1 MTAVLFAAFLIT
13 MAIGVPIA
21 VTLGLSTLIA
31 ILWDGRFPA
40 MLVPQKLFAGLD
52 SFPLLAIPFF
62 ILAAEM
68 MSGGRLTE
76 VLLRFASACVGH
88 IRGGLGHANILTM
101 TFFSGISGSA
111 LADAAGPG
119 SLITKMMR
127 QTGYHPE
134 YAAAMT
140 AAAAIVGPIIPPSII
155 MVVYAL
161 TDNSVS
167 VAGLFLAGIVP
178 GIMIAV
184 SLLIVNHIISV
195 RRNYRAGEERPG
207 LAEFLRI
214 AWKAVPALLLPFIIL
229 GGIHSG
235 AFTPTE
241 ASAVAVFY
249 AWFAG
254 RFVYGTL
261 TLDKIPAILVRSA
274 VMTAGV
280 MLIISTSEAFAWALT
295 VLQIPQAAT
304 ELIVS
309 LNLSPLAFL
318 FAVNVFLLL
327 FGIFMEP
334 LPGVMILVPILAP
347 VATAMGIDPLQ
358 FAMIVILNLTLG
370 MITPPVGGLLF
381 VTSVVSKVPMN
392 AMVRELWPLLAAEIV
407 VLGLITFAP
416 AFSNGLPNA
425 FGYLK

>member
-1 MTAVLFAAFLIT
+1 MTAMLFASFLLT

-40 MLVPQKLFAGLD
+40 MLIPQKLFAGLD

-119 SLITKMMR
+119 ALITRMMR

-178 GIMIAV
+178 GLMIA
-184 SLLIVNHIISV
+184 LALMIVNHWISV
-195 RRNYRAGEERPG
+195 RRNYRAGEARPSFG
-207 LAEFLRI
+207 EFLLI
-214 AWKAVPALLLPFIIL
+214 AWRAVPALLLPFIIL

-254 RFVYGTL
+254 RFVYRTL

-304 ELIVS
+304 EFIVS

-318 FAVNVFLLL
+318 FTINVFLLL

-334 LPGVMILVPILAP
+334 LPGIMILVPILAP
-347 VATAMGIDPLQ
+347 VADAMGINSLQ

-392 AMVRELWPLLAAEIV
+392 AMVSELWPLLAAEIV
-407 VLGLITFAP
+407 VLGLLTLVP
-416 AFSNGLPNA
+416 SFSTWLPNA

>member
-1 MTAVLFAAFLIT
+1 MTAVLFSAFLLT

-21 VTLGLSTLIA
+21 VTLGLSTMIA
-31 ILWDGRFPA
+31 VAWDARFPL
-40 MLVPQKLFAGLD
+40 MLIPQKLFAGLD

-178 GIMIAV
+178 GLMIAV
-184 SLLIVNHIISV
+184 SLLIVNHVISV
-195 RRNYRAGEERPG
+195 RRNYRAGEERPSF
-207 LAEFLRI
+207 AEFVVITWR
-214 AWKAVPALLLPFIIL
+214 AVPALLLPFIIL

-249 AWFAG
+249 AWLAG
-254 RFVYGTL
+254 RFVYRTL

-304 ELIVS
+304 EFIVS

-318 FAVNVFLLL
+318 LAVNVFLLL

-347 VATAMGIDPLQ
+347 ISAALGIDPIH
-358 FAMIVILNLTLG
+358 FAMVVIVNLTLG

-381 VTSVVSKVPMN
+381 VTSNVSRVPMGPL
-392 AMVRELWPLLAAEIV
+392 VKELVPFLWAHGAVLLLLTFMPALSTWLPHA
-407 VLGLITFAP
+407 LGFI
-416 AFSNGLPNA
+416 
-425 FGYLK
+425 K

>member
-1 MTAVLFAAFLIT
+1 
-13 MAIGVPIA
+13 
-21 VTLGLSTLIA
+21 
-31 ILWDGRFPA
+31 
-40 MLVPQKLFAGLD
+40 
-52 SFPLLAIPFF
+52 
-62 ILAAEM
+62 
-68 MSGGRLTE
+68 
-76 VLLRFASACVGH
+76 
-88 IRGGLGHANILTM
+88 
-101 TFFSGISGSA
+101 
-111 LADAAGPG
+111 
-119 SLITKMMR
+119 
-127 QTGYHPE
+127 
-134 YAAAMT
+134 
-140 AAAAIVGPIIPPSII
+140 
-155 MVVYAL
+155 
-161 TDNSVS
+161 
-167 VAGLFLAGIVP
+167 
-178 GIMIAV
+178 
-184 SLLIVNHIISV
+184 
-195 RRNYRAGEERPG
+195 
-207 LAEFLRI
+207 
-214 AWKAVPALLLPFIIL
+214 
-229 GGIHSG
+229 
-235 AFTPTE
+235 
-241 ASAVAVFY
+241 VFY

-254 RFVYGTL
+254 RFVYRTL

-304 ELIVS
+304 EFIVG

-334 LPGVMILVPILAP
+334 LPGVMILVPIIAP

-407 VLGLITFAP
+407 VLALITFVP

>member
-1 MTAVLFAAFLIT
+1 MTAVLFSTFLLT

-31 ILWDGRFPA
+31 VLWDGRFPA
-40 MLVPQKLFAGLD
+40 MLIPQKLFAGLD

-88 IRGGLGHANILTM
+88 IRGGLGAANILTM

-119 SLITKMMR
+119 ALITRMMR

-155 MVVYAL
+155 MVIYAL

-178 GIMIAV
+178 GLMIA
-184 SLLIVNHIISV
+184 LALMIVNHWISV
-195 RRNYRAGEERPG
+195 RRNYRAGEERPS
-207 LAEFLRI
+207 LAEFLLI
-214 AWKAVPALLLPFIIL
+214 AWRAVPALLLPFIIL

-254 RFVYGTL
+254 RFVYRTL

-304 ELIVS
+304 EFIVS

-318 FAVNVFLLL
+318 FTINVFLLL

-334 LPGVMILVPILAP
+334 LPGIMILVPILAP
-347 VATAMGIDPLQ
+347 VADAMGINSLQ

-407 VLGLITFAP
+407 VLGLLTLIP
-416 AFSNGLPNA
+416 SFSTWLPNA

>member
-1 MTAVLFAAFLIT
+1 MTAVLFTAFLLT

-21 VTLGLSTLIA
+21 VTLGLSTMIA
-31 ILWDGRFPA
+31 VAWDGRFPL
-40 MLVPQKLFAGLD
+40 MLIPQKLFAGLD

-178 GIMIAV
+178 GLMIAV
-184 SLLIVNHIISV
+184 SLLIVNHVISV
-195 RRNYRAGEERPG
+195 RRNYRAGEERPSF
-207 LAEFLRI
+207 AEFVVITWR
-214 AWKAVPALLLPFIIL
+214 AVPALLLPFIIL

-249 AWFAG
+249 AWLAG
-254 RFVYGTL
+254 RFVYRTL

-304 ELIVS
+304 EFIVS

-318 FAVNVFLLL
+318 LAVNVFLLL

-347 VATAMGIDPLQ
+347 VAEAMGIDALQ

-407 VLGLITFAP
+407 VLALLTLVPG
-416 AFSNGLPNA
+416 FSTWLPNA

>member
-1 MTAVLFAAFLIT
+1 MSAVLFGSFLIT
-13 MAIGVPIA
+13 LVIGVPVAI
-21 VTLGLSTLIA
+21 TLGLSTLVA
-31 ILWDGRFPA
+31 VLVDGRFPA
-40 MLVPQKLFAGLD
+40 MIVPQRLFAGLD

-62 ILAAEM
+62 LLAAEM

-88 IRGGLGHANILTM
+88 VRGGLGHANILTM

-119 SLITKMMR
+119 ALITKMMR
-127 QTGYHPE
+127 DTGYSPG

-140 AAAAIVGPIIPPSII
+140 ASAAIVGPIIPPSII
-155 MVVYAL
+155 MVIYAL

-178 GIMIAV
+178 GLMIAGA
-184 SLLIVNHIISV
+184 LLLTNHWISV
-195 RRNYRAGEERPG
+195 RRNYRSLDMRPT
-207 LAEFLRI
+207 LREFIVIVWR
-214 AWKAVPALLLPFIIL
+214 AVPALMLPLIIL
-229 GGIHSG
+229 GGIHTG

-254 RFVYGTL
+254 RFVYRTL
-261 TLDKIPAILVRSA
+261 TIEKIPGILVRTA
-274 VMTAGV
+274 IMTASV
-280 MLIISTSEAFAWALT
+280 MLMISTSDVFSWALT
-295 VLQIPQAAT
+295 VLQVPQAIS
-304 ELIVS
+304 EFIVS
-309 LNLSPLAFL
+309 LDLGPFGFL
-318 FAVNVFLLL
+318 IAVNIFLLL

-347 VATAMGIDPLQ
+347 VADAVGIDSLQ
-358 FAMIVILNLTLG
+358 FAMVVILNLTLG

-381 VTSVVSKVPMN
+381 VTSVVTKVPMN
-392 AMVRELWPLLAAEIV
+392 ALVRELWPLLGAEIV
-407 VLGLITFAP
+407 VLALLTLVP
-416 AFSNGLPNA
+416 AFSTWLPNL
-425 FGYLK
+425 FGYVR

>member
-1 MTAVLFAAFLIT
+1 MTGVLFASFLLT

-21 VTLGLSTLIA
+21 VTLGLSTLLA
-31 ILWDGRFPA
+31 VAWDGRFPA
-40 MLVPQKLFAGLD
+40 MLIPQKLFAGLD

-119 SLITKMMR
+119 SLITRMMR

-140 AAAAIVGPIIPPSII
+140 AAAAIIGPIIPPSII

-167 VAGLFLAGIVP
+167 VAGLFLAGVVP
-178 GIMIAV
+178 GLMIAA
-184 SLLIVNHIISV
+184 SLLIVNHFISM
-195 RRNYRAGEERPG
+195 RRNYRAGEERPSFG
-207 LAEFLRI
+207 EFLVI
-214 AWKAVPALLLPFIIL
+214 AWRAVPALLLPFIIL

-254 RFVYGTL
+254 RFVYRTL

-304 ELIVS
+304 QFIVG
-309 LNLSPLAFL
+309 LELSPLAFL
-318 FAVNVFLLL
+318 LAINVFLLL
-327 FGIFMEP
+327 FGIFIEP
-334 LPGVMILVPILAP
+334 LPGIMILVPILAP
-347 VATAMGIDPLQ
+347 VADAMGINSLQ

-370 MITPPVGGLLF
+370 MITPPVGALLF
-381 VTSVVSKVPMN
+381 VTSVVSKVPIN

-407 VLGLITFAP
+407 VLGLLTLVP
-416 AFSNGLPNA
+416 GFSTWLPNA

>member
-1 MTAVLFAAFLIT
+1 MTGVLFASFLLT

-21 VTLGLSTLIA
+21 VTLGLSTLLA
-31 ILWDGRFPA
+31 VAWDGRFPA
-40 MLVPQKLFAGLD
+40 MLIPQKLFAGLD

-119 SLITKMMR
+119 SLITRMMR

-140 AAAAIVGPIIPPSII
+140 AAAAIIGPIIPPSII

-167 VAGLFLAGIVP
+167 VAGLFLAGVVP
-178 GIMIAV
+178 GLMIAA
-184 SLLIVNHIISV
+184 SLLIVNHFISM
-195 RRNYRAGEERPG
+195 RRNYRAGEERPSFG
-207 LAEFLRI
+207 EFLVIVWR
-214 AWKAVPALLLPFIIL
+214 AVPALLLPFIIL

-254 RFVYGTL
+254 RFVYRTL

-304 ELIVS
+304 QFIVG
-309 LNLSPLAFL
+309 LELSPLAFL
-318 FAVNVFLLL
+318 LAINVFLLL
-327 FGIFMEP
+327 FGIFIEP
-334 LPGVMILVPILAP
+334 LPGIMILVPILAP
-347 VATAMGIDPLQ
+347 VADAMGINSLQ

-370 MITPPVGGLLF
+370 MITPPVGALLF
-381 VTSVVSKVPMN
+381 VTSVVSKVPIN

-407 VLGLITFAP
+407 VLGLLTLVP
-416 AFSNGLPNA
+416 GFSTWLPNA

>member
-1 MTAVLFAAFLIT
+1 MTAVLFSTFLLT

-31 ILWDGRFPA
+31 VVWDGRFPA
-40 MLVPQKLFAGLD
+40 MLIPQKLFAGLD

-178 GIMIAV
+178 GFMIALA
-184 SLLIVNHIISV
+184 LLIVNHFISV
-195 RRNYRAGEERPG
+195 RRNYRAGEERPSLG
-207 LAEFLRI
+207 EFLAI
-214 AWKAVPALLLPFIIL
+214 AWRAVPALLLPFIIL

-254 RFVYGTL
+254 RFVYRTL
-261 TLDKIPAILVRSA
+261 TIDRIPAILVRSS

-295 VLQIPQAAT
+295 VLQIPQTAT
-304 ELIVS
+304 EFIVS

-334 LPGVMILVPILAP
+334 LPGVMVLVPILAP
-347 VATAMGIDPLQ
+347 VAEAMGIDALQ
-358 FAMIVILNLTLG
+358 FAMIVIL
-370 MITPPVGGLLF
+370 I
-381 VTSVVSKVPMN
+381 
-392 AMVRELWPLLAAEIV
+392 
-407 VLGLITFAP
+407 
-416 AFSNGLPNA
+416 
-425 FGYLK
+425 

>member
-1 MTAVLFAAFLIT
+1 MTAVLFSAFLLT

-21 VTLGLSTLIA
+21 VTLGLSTMIA
-31 ILWDGRFPA
+31 VAWDARFPL
-40 MLVPQKLFAGLD
+40 MLIPQKLFAGLD

-178 GIMIAV
+178 GLMIAV
-184 SLLIVNHIISV
+184 SLLIVNHVISV
-195 RRNYRAGEERPG
+195 RRNYRAGEERPSF
-207 LAEFLRI
+207 AEFVVITWR
-214 AWKAVPALLLPFIIL
+214 AVPALLLPFIIL

-249 AWFAG
+249 AWLAG
-254 RFVYGTL
+254 RFVYRTL

-304 ELIVS
+304 EFIVS

-318 FAVNVFLLL
+318 LAVNVFLLL

-347 VATAMGIDPLQ
+347 VAEAMGIDALQ

-407 VLGLITFAP
+407 VLALLTLVPG
-416 AFSNGLPNA
+416 FSTWLPNA

>member
-1 MTAVLFAAFLIT
+1 MTAVLFSTFLLT
-13 MAIGVPIA
+13 MVIGVPIA
-21 VTLGLSTLIA
+21 VTLGAATLVA
-31 ILWDGRFPA
+31 VLWDGRFSA
-40 MLVPQKLFAGLD
+40 MLLPQKLFAGLD

-88 IRGGLGHANILTM
+88 VRGGLGHANILTM

-119 SLITKMMR
+119 SLITRMMR

-167 VAGLFLAGIVP
+167 IAGLFLAGIVP
-178 GIMIAV
+178 GLLIAAA
-184 SLLIVNHIISV
+184 LLIVNHRISV
-195 RRNYRAGEERPG
+195 RRGYRAGEARPSM
-207 LAEFLRI
+207 AEFARI
-214 AWKAVPALLLPFIIL
+214 TWKALPALVLPVIIL
-229 GGIHSG
+229 GGIHFG
-235 AFTPTE
+235 VFTPTE

-249 AWFAG
+249 AWVAG
-254 RFVYGTL
+254 RLIYGTL
-261 TLDKIPAILVRSA
+261 TLDKIPAILVRTA
-274 VMTAGV
+274 VMTASV

-295 VLQIPQAAT
+295 VLQVPQAVS
-304 ELIVS
+304 EFIVS
-309 LNLSPLAFL
+309 LGWGPLGFL
-318 FAVNVFLLL
+318 LAVNVFLLL

-347 VATAMGIDPLQ
+347 VADAVGINSLQ

-381 VTSVVSKVPMN
+381 VTSVVSKVPMG
-392 AMVRELWPLLAAEIV
+392 AMVRELWPFLVAEIA
-407 VLGLITFAP
+407 VLALITLVP
-416 AFSNGLPNA
+416 GFSTWLPNA
-425 FGYLK
+425 LGYLK

>member
-1 MTAVLFAAFLIT
+1 
-13 MAIGVPIA
+13 
-21 VTLGLSTLIA
+21 
-31 ILWDGRFPA
+31 
-40 MLVPQKLFAGLD
+40 
-52 SFPLLAIPFF
+52 
-62 ILAAEM
+62 M

-88 IRGGLGHANILTM
+88 VRGGLGHANILTM

-119 SLITKMMR
+119 ALITKMMR
-127 QTGYHPE
+127 DTGYSPG

-140 AAAAIVGPIIPPSII
+140 ASAAIVGPIIPPSII
-155 MVVYAL
+155 MVIYAL

-178 GIMIAV
+178 GLMIAGA
-184 SLLIVNHIISV
+184 LLLTNHWISV
-195 RRNYRAGEERPG
+195 RRNYRSLDMRPT
-207 LAEFLRI
+207 LREFIVIVWR
-214 AWKAVPALLLPFIIL
+214 AVPALMLPLIIL
-229 GGIHSG
+229 GGIHTG

-254 RFVYGTL
+254 RFVYRTL
-261 TLDKIPAILVRSA
+261 TIEKIPGILVRTA
-274 VMTAGV
+274 IMTASV
-280 MLIISTSEAFAWALT
+280 MLMISTSDVFSWALT
-295 VLQIPQAAT
+295 VLQVPQAIS
-304 ELIVS
+304 EFIVS
-309 LNLSPLAFL
+309 LDLGPFGFL
-318 FAVNVFLLL
+318 IAVNIFLLL

-347 VATAMGIDPLQ
+347 VADAVGIDSLQ

-381 VTSVVSKVPMN
+381 VTSVVTKVPMN
-392 AMVRELWPLLAAEIV
+392 ALVRELWPLLGAEIV
-407 VLGLITFAP
+407 VLALLTLVP
-416 AFSNGLPNA
+416 AFSTWLPNL
-425 FGYLK
+425 FGYVR

>member
-1 MTAVLFAAFLIT
+1 MTGVLLASFLLT

-21 VTLGLSTLIA
+21 VTLGLSTMIA
-31 ILWDGRFPA
+31 VAWDGRFPA
-40 MLVPQKLFAGLD
+40 MLIPQKLFAGLD

-140 AAAAIVGPIIPPSII
+140 AAAAIIGPIIPPSII

-178 GIMIAV
+178 GLMIAA
-184 SLLIVNHIISV
+184 SLLIVNHFISM
-195 RRNYRAGEERPG
+195 RRNYRAGEERPSFG
-207 LAEFLRI
+207 EFLVIVWR
-214 AWKAVPALLLPFIIL
+214 AVPALLLPFIIL

-254 RFVYGTL
+254 RFVYRTL

-304 ELIVS
+304 QFIVG
-309 LNLSPLAFL
+309 LELSPLAFL
-318 FAVNVFLLL
+318 LAINVFLLL
-327 FGIFMEP
+327 FGIFIEP
-334 LPGVMILVPILAP
+334 LPGIMILVPILAP
-347 VATAMGIDPLQ
+347 VADAMGIDSLQ

-370 MITPPVGGLLF
+370 MITPPVGALLF
-381 VTSVVSKVPMN
+381 VTSVVSKVPMS

-407 VLGLITFAP
+407 VLGLLTLVP
-416 AFSNGLPNA
+416 GFSTWLPNA

>member
-1 MTAVLFAAFLIT
+1 VTTVLFSTFLLT
-13 MAIGVPIA
+13 MAIGVPVA
-21 VTLGLSTLIA
+21 VTLGAATLVA
-31 ILWDGRFPA
+31 VVWDGRFSA
-40 MLVPQKLFAGLD
+40 MLIPQKLFAGLD
-52 SFPLLAIPFF
+52 SFPLLAVPFF

-88 IRGGLGHANILTM
+88 VRGGLGHANILTM

-161 TDNSVS
+161 TDNAVS

-178 GIMIAV
+178 GLMIAA
-184 SLLIVNHIISV
+184 SLLLVNHWISV
-195 RRNYRAGEERPG
+195 RRDYRAGEGRPSWP
-207 LAEFLRI
+207 EFALI
-214 AWKAVPALLLPFIIL
+214 AWRALPALVLPLIIL
-229 GGIHSG
+229 GGIHFG

-249 AWFAG
+249 AWIAG

-261 TLDKIPAILVRSA
+261 TLDKLPAILVRTA
-274 VMTAGV
+274 VMTASV

-295 VLQIPQAAT
+295 VLQIPQAAS
-304 ELIVS
+304 EFIVS
-309 LNLSPLAFL
+309 LGLSPIAFL
-318 FAVNVFLLL
+318 LAVNVFLLL

-347 VATAMGIDPLQ
+347 VADAVGVNSLQ

-407 VLGLITFAP
+407 VLLLITLVP
-416 AFSNGLPNA
+416 GFSTWLPNA
-425 FGYLK
+425 FGYAR